1 MVHIFH
7 KMNLTDYKSGERFR
21 SINYCCMKQLDS
33 IHEQFRILAF
43 EESPSVVQSTYS
55 RPVVGTVSALV
66 VGIPFGFAALTV
78 GSIMS
83 RNRIIHV
90 IANQHNSNTLNGKYS
105 ISRMIVLVF
114 GLISQF
120 LLERQC
126 PSVFG

>member
-1 MVHIFH
+1 
-7 KMNLTDYKSGERFR
+7 MNLTDYKSGERFR

>member
-1 MVHIFH
+1 
-7 KMNLTDYKSGERFR
+7 
-21 SINYCCMKQLDS
+21 
-33 IHEQFRILAF
+33 
-43 EESPSVVQSTYS
+43 
-55 RPVVGTVSALV
+55 
-66 VGIPFGFAALTV
+66 
-78 GSIMS
+78 MS

>member
-66 VGIPFGFAALTV
+66 VGIPFGFAAFN
-78 GSIMS
+78 SWKY
-83 RNRIIHV
+83 HV
-90 IANQHNSNTLNGKYS
+90 QERDNPCD
-105 ISRMIVLVF
+105 
-114 GLISQF
+114 SQPA
-120 LLERQC
+120 QQ
-126 PSVFG
+126 

>member
-7 KMNLTDYKSGERFR
+7 KMNLTDYKSSERFR

-66 VGIPFGFAALTV
+66 VGIPFGFAAFN
-78 GSIMS
+78 SWKY
-83 RNRIIHV
+83 HV
-90 IANQHNSNTLNGKYS
+90 QEQDNPCD
-105 ISRMIVLVF
+105 
-114 GLISQF
+114 SQPA
-120 LLERQC
+120 QQ
-126 PSVFG
+126 